1 MLSLATLVQQVK
13 RKTRYGDIANT
24 SDQVTADIVHYINQ
38 RCLRLWRRYPWHW
51 SIVDFTVSLVSG
63 TTEYTLAS
71 TVGDI
76 IAIETGTVDVYYK
89 ECTRKTLK
97 DRNDEDRYVVKGLN
111 SSKAIKIEV
120 YPVPTAAADRD
131 GWGKARLNRYTTAD
145 LATNTDIAYF
155 PEDVL
160 TIIEIGVL
168 ADIYEAQGKPNES
181 LAKEGLFMKE
191 MESLVKE
198 STIMEDSEEQIPAPD
213 YYTFHKRKRGGTTV
227 T

>member
-1 MLSLATLVQQVK
+1 MLSLATLVQQLK

-24 SDQVTADIVHYINQ
+24 SDQVTSDIIHYINQ

-51 SIVDFTVSLVSG
+51 SIVDFTLSLVAG
-63 TTEYTLAS
+63 TKAYTLAA

-76 IAIETGTVDVYYK
+76 IAIETGTEDVYYK

-97 DRNDEDRYVVKGLN
+97 DRNDEDRYVVKGLDA
-111 SSKAIKIEV
+111 SKAIKIEV
-120 YPVPTAAADRD
+120 YPVPTEAASRD
-131 GWGKARLNRYTTAD
+131 GWGKTRLSRYTSAD

-160 TIIEIGVL
+160 TLIEIGVL
-168 ADIYEAQGKPNES
+168 ADIYEAQGKTNES
-181 LAKEGLFMKE
+181 LAKENLFIKE

-198 STIMEDSEEQIPAPD
+198 STIQEDSEEQRPAPD
-213 YYTFHKRKRGGTTV
+213 YYIFHKRKRGGTTI